1 MSLTKLTQKPV
12 ETITASATVADAARL
27 MCRDLV
33 WMVAEGLDPRE
44 AVVGQFVRERLH
56 TVCVTESLSDVT
68 AKMRTHGVRR
78 LPIVDTEGRLLG
90 IVSLDDVMVLLGKEM
105 ADAAAAIEAEVEH
118 ERAIGVSSKPG
129 KL

>member
-1 MSLTKLTQKPV
+1 MPRSDLEESYRRP
-12 ETITASATVADAARL
+12 AR
-27 MCRDLV
+27 
-33 WMVAEGLDPRE
+33 
-44 AVVGQFVRERLH
+44 
-56 TVCVTESLSDVT
+56 
-68 AKMRTHGVRR
+68 
-78 LPIVDTEGRLLG
+78 RLLG